1 MVRYDLNY
9 TFRFGESLANVL
21 AENVYTPLFHGSKEN
36 NTAIYYINAPK
47 LDPAKPRYSSTE
59 IEKINNYINKYSNEN
74 IGIIT
79 PYRNQRNELIKS
91 FNGSREILTV
101 HGSQGREWNTVILSV
116 VDSTNKW
123 FTNSLNHKSNGKK
136 VINTAVSRAKN
147 KLVIVCDTEHWKT
160 QHKQLIGQLIE
171 IGEEIII

>member
-1 MVRYDLNY
+1 M
-9 TFRFGESLANVL
+9 
-21 AENVYTPLFHGSKEN
+21 
-36 NTAIYYINAPK
+36 
-47 LDPAKPRYSSTE
+47 
-59 IEKINNYINKYSNEN
+59 
-74 IGIIT
+74 
-79 PYRNQRNELIKS
+79 
-91 FNGSREILTV
+91 

-147 KLVIVCDTEHWKT
+147 KLVIVCDVEHWKT